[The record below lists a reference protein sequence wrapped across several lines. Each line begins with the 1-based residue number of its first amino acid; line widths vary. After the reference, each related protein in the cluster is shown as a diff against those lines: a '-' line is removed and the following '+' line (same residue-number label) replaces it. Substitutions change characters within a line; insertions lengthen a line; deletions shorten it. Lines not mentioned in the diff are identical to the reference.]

1 MDIRRRTLPFVA
13 LAVAA
18 TTALVG
24 PTSPAGA
31 AETAT
36 ATVGEVTCVENDG
49 TITVTLAASDTDP
62 ATFLVLVGGEGGEE
76 VEVAAGQTQDVTT
89 SGLPDG
95 DVSVEAILMTEG
107 GDEVGETLALEG
119 RTVTCDAAPEGPYSN
134 AQGEAMDGCEGTGS
148 VSASNKPIGGNVED
162 LQPVTFR
169 VTFTPTDDPVVGPPD
184 GEDTGGGED
193 PVEGGEPGSDGEPVV
208 GERGAAGPEVELATF
223 VLDANNQTY
232 DRTFSAEELGS
243 TGDLVLW
250 ADGQVIASAHVG
262 YCLVVAVES
271 GAGGGPAVVNAGA

>member
-1 MDIRRRTLPFVA
+1 MDIRRRTLPLVA
-13 LAVAA
+13 LALTAC
-18 TTALVG
+18 TALIG
-24 PTSPAGA
+24 PASPAGA

-36 ATVGEVTCVENDG
+36 ATVSEVTCVENDG
-49 TITVTLAASDTDP
+49 TITVTLTASDADP
-62 ATFLVLVGGEGGEE
+62 ASFLVLVGGEGGEE

-89 SGLPDG
+89 SGLPDAE
-95 DVSVEAILMTEG
+95 VSVEAILMTEG
-107 GDEVGETLALEG
+107 GDEVGETLALES
-119 RTVTCDAAPEGPYSN
+119 RTVACDAAPEGPYTN

-148 VSASNKPIGGNVED
+148 VSASNKPIGGNVDD

-184 GEDTGGGED
+184 GEDTGGED
-193 PVEGGEPGSDGEPVV
+193 PGSGGTTGSDGEPVV
-208 GERGAAGPEVELATF
+208 AERAVAGPEFELATF
-223 VLDANNQTY
+223 VLDASNQTY

-243 TGDLVLW
+243 TGDLALW

-262 YCLVVAVES
+262 YCVVLAVES